1 MEALYLKR
9 TKFLEDFL
17 EYYQGFASTRRNK
30 YKSRGRWTPIA
41 TSKGCAISRYLPLE
55 LSKFIDKQGLTSVHN
70 DTIFNLLPAELKEL
84 GQDFLLSM
92 QSLHDTDEFWD
103 GDILSLKG
111 HAEMNA
117 LAVWYFTSKFI

>member
-17 EYYQGFASTRRNK
+17 EYYQGHAKTRRNI
-30 YKSRGRWTPIA
+30 YNNRGRWTPIP

-55 LSKFIDKQGLTSVHN
+55 LSKFIDSQGLNSVNH
-70 DTIFNLLPAELKEL
+70 DLVFNLLPNEIKEL

-92 QSLHDTDEFWD
+92 QVLHDTDEFWD
-103 GDILSLKG
+103 GDILSIRG
-111 HAEMNA
+111 HAEMNT
-117 LAVWYFTSKFI
+117 LAIWYFTSKFI